1 MPLRHNFCQRPS
13 TAVRRIGGD
22 TPIVYS
28 CTRMDS
34 RWEQPG
40 LCIFANH
47 RPPALGGAA
56 LLADTRT
63 RDGSGRKGKGRLM
76 VGAARRKGE
85 KWKAAWF
92 IALDFSSAA
101 TSTLF
106 FTVHTLAPSLSPAS
120 ISRRSLAPASP
131 PPEAAALPA
140 G

>member
-101 TSTLF
+101 TRTD
-106 FTVHTLAPSLSPAS
+106 PSCYGGG
-120 ISRRSLAPASP
+120 RRRKLMAVTGEGVGKVG
-131 PPEAAALPA
+131 PEAAEGAVHLRD
-140 G
+140 